1 MTSDKGLERKKF
13 RSFIG
18 TPTFPLQVTSW
29 AIAWLFRL
37 FYDLVPGYLSLPVPP
52 SVKSRERFLGTTSP
66 FVRGEW
72 SGNEFI
78 WCPLAM
84 YLQIV
89 QRSLSPPADVQLTP
103 QGYLDPTALH
113 TAPEAAR
120 EEQNF
125 IILFRCYWRII
136 HYRSSELFRA
146 REVLWRN
153 GPFVFMVSITY
164 RKICTRL
171 DTTWKKKTVLWG
183 NITSSEMGKQ
193 KKYKLKW
200 SITCSSPDAQWLY
213 QLTILAGREWA
224 PDTPSHSDLVWL
236 LQKVALHPG
245 ALVCKTIPVKHVI
258 RKDQGSRVR
267 SSNNDRLLQIYLAN
281 RQARESK
288 IDWKEVH
295 AWCRSSKF
303 SVPPN
308 RPISIYQN
316 SWLRGL
322 KGG

>member
-78 WCPLAM
+78 RCPLAM

-113 TAPEAAR
+113 TPPEAAR

-136 HYRSSELFRA
+136 HSRPSELFRA
-146 REVLWRN
+146 REVLW
-153 GPFVFMVSITY
+153 GMCLLS
-164 RKICTRL
+164 
-171 DTTWKKKTVLWG
+171 LW
-183 NITSSEMGKQ
+183 
-193 KKYKLKW
+193 
-200 SITCSSPDAQWLY
+200 CP
-213 QLTILAGREWA
+213 
-224 PDTPSHSDLVWL
+224 
-236 LQKVALHPG
+236 
-245 ALVCKTIPVKHVI
+245 
-258 RKDQGSRVR
+258 
-267 SSNNDRLLQIYLAN
+267 
-281 RQARESK
+281 
-288 IDWKEVH
+288 
-295 AWCRSSKF
+295 
-303 SVPPN
+303 
-308 RPISIYQN
+308 
-316 SWLRGL
+316 
-322 KGG
+322 